1 MIVFS
6 CSSFWRG
13 WLITLQCQ
21 QSEQSSKLKDDLA
34 GPLRVMQ
41 EAARRIAK
49 IAIESK
55 LTLVEG
61 PFYRSFTLSLRSR

>member
-1 MIVFS
+1 M
-6 CSSFWRG
+6 
-13 WLITLQCQ
+13 
-21 QSEQSSKLKDDLA
+21 QSEQPSKLKDELA

-55 LTLVEG
+55 LSLVEG
-61 PFYRSFTLSLRSR
+61 LLSLLDSFFFLIDTDSLLP